1 MYFSL
6 TGFIDCQYKLKKWH
20 GCGCICKNVP
30 VLRHR
35 PFVFSSAFFLFHSVM
50 KGYVNG
56 SHFNLEITMRKKKV
70 ASGVHRQGLLHHI
83 RAEAKIAPIT
93 MKAQVV
99 KKSLSLASTES
110 ARWLHHLFLAARGGV
125 GSIAFTLPLIHSS

>member
-1 MYFSL
+1 
-6 TGFIDCQYKLKKWH
+6 
-20 GCGCICKNVP
+20 
-30 VLRHR
+30 
-35 PFVFSSAFFLFHSVM
+35 
-50 KGYVNG
+50 
-56 SHFNLEITMRKKKV
+56 MRKKKV

-99 KKSLSLASTES
+99 KKSLSLASTEP